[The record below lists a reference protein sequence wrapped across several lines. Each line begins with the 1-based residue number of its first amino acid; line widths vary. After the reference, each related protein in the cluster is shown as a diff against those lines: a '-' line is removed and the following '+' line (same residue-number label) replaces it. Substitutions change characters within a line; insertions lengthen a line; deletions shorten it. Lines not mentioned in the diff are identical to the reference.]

1 MKHTYKIAG
10 MTCNNCKASVE
21 KYLSKIDHVSEVSVN
36 LEKGEAEVKMNKHI
50 STDILQKALPEKY
63 TLSEKKEKNVF
74 ASSSMSAMP
83 MEEEKS
89 KLQQLKPLLLIIF
102 YIATASVLLH
112 YKNWTWSAFMLDFMG
127 LFYIVFS
134 FFKMLDLKGFPESFR
149 MYDPLA
155 KRVPFYGKVYPFIE
169 TALGLMFLLRF
180 EINIALII
188 TLIVLGIT
196 TIGVTKTLLDK
207 KSIRCACL
215 GTALKLPMTE
225 ATFIENAIMI
235 GRSVIDHFTN
245 GTVDEIH
252 VVYNYFVNVAQQEI
266 KSETLLPLAY
276 DSIEDKVV
284 DRLYEPSKESIV
296 NTLIPRHLNVQMW
309 KYLLESYASEQAA
322 RMLSMENATSNAQ
335 DMIKDLTLQFNKAR
349 QAAITT
355 EMLEI
360 VGGAEAL
367 G

>member
-1 MKHTYKIAG
+1 MKHIYKIKG
-10 MTCNNCKASVE
+10 MTCGSCKASVE
-21 KYLSKIDHVSEVSVN
+21 NSLRDIDDVSDVEVN
-36 LEKGEAEVKMNKHI
+36 LENQEATITMDKHI
-50 STDILQKALPEKY
+50 DIVELQKSLASKY
-63 TLSEKKEKNVF
+63 TITQKEIKNVF
-74 ASSSMSAMP
+74 TSTQSSSFEI
-83 MEEEKS
+83 EEEKS

-102 YIATASVLLH
+102 YIASASVLLT
-112 YKNWTWSAFMLDFMG
+112 YKNWSWSEFMLDFMG

-235 GRSVIDHFTN
+235 VM
-245 GTVDEIH
+245 
-252 VVYNYFVNVAQQEI
+252 A
-266 KSETLLPLAY
+266 TLM
-276 DSIEDKVV
+276 
-284 DRLYEPSKESIV
+284 
-296 NTLIPRHLNVQMW
+296 LIN
-309 KYLLESYASEQAA
+309 
-322 RMLSMENATSNAQ
+322 
-335 DMIKDLTLQFNKAR
+335 
-349 QAAITT
+349 
-355 EMLEI
+355 
-360 VGGAEAL
+360 
-367 G
+367 